1 MLVVQ
6 IHTLASTDAFIV
18 FDLEGAPGAGI
29 VRSAPKILVDGATA
43 LARSLTYRFA
53 TFERRIGGASAG
65 INAKP
70 DVRPAAVAAFATEAT
85 DLVGAG
91 RLLVEAGRGVSPD
104 DLVGVTAVDPRPETY
119 WSRHDELT
127 ALGVAVAAEA
137 ALGDLAGCS
146 VAIEG
151 FDATGPLLAA
161 ELVARG
167 ARVTAVATSEGTT
180 AAATGLDVPALALA
194 WAAHGPACVRE
205 LELETGAPGAVFGA
219 PADVLVAGSK
229 PGVVDDEV
237 AAGLEV
243 RAVVPGGPGPGHRQG
258 AGRAAPGRHAGPAG
272 LRDHGRPA
280 LRRVAGRPCRRSGD
294 GGCRCRSRASGPGGR
309 RPRGRAAAR
318 CLLPGRGVPGQLAR
332 RAALRPAVGLIL
344 RPAGLLGHY
353 GWELGHRTAP
363 RGEWPRRPGAIY
375 AARP

>member
-29 VRSAPKILVDGATA
+29 VRSAPKILVDGATT
-43 LARSLTYRFA
+43 LARTLTYRFA

-70 DVRPAAVAAFATEAT
+70 DVRPAAVAAFAAEANE
-85 DLVGAG
+85 LVGAG

-104 DLVGVTAVDPRPETY
+104 DLAAVTAVDPRPEAY
-119 WSRHDELT
+119 WTRHDELT
-127 ALGVAVAAEA
+127 ALGVAVAAET

-167 ARVTAVATSEGTT
+167 AKVTAVATSEGTA

-205 LELETGAPGAVFGA
+205 LRVGDRRAGGGVRGPGRRARRRLEARGRRRRGGRAGWRCGRWC
-219 PADVLVAGSK
+219 PADRSRSR
-229 PGVVDDEV
+229 P
-237 AAGLEV
+237 
-243 RAVVPGGPGPGHRQG
+243 RRWPCC
-258 AGRAAPGRHAGPAG
+258 AGPT
-272 LRDHGRPA
+272 RWS
-280 LRRVAGRPCRRSGD
+280 CRTS
-294 GGCRCRSRASGPGGR
+294 
-309 RPRGRAAAR
+309 
-318 CLLPGRGVPGQLAR
+318 
-332 RAALRPAVGLIL
+332 
-344 RPAGLLGHY
+344 
-353 GWELGHRTAP
+353 
-363 RGEWPRRPGAIY
+363 
-375 AARP
+375 